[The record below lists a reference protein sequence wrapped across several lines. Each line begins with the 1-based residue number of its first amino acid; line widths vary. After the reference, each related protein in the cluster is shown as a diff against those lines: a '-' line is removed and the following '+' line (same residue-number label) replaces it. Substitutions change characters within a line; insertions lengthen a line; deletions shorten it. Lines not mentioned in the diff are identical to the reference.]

1 MEIFLNKFIIPKGT
15 LLKSFINN
23 DITTKFINKTGDLNK
38 NIYFSYFIGEN
49 ITYKKLYE
57 EYYHSFSPKCNDN
70 KLNFFILTE
79 NIEVLKWPDD
89 LYISNC
95 LQTKNEEDFI
105 SKLLE
110 ITKKKY
116 NETADE
122 SQKNKYLSYLSAI
135 LELFNECNPQN
146 IEEIETL
153 LKSFIQTKDNPDYVI
168 DILFAE
174 YQLNGWLRFNQAAH
188 NYNNH
193 VDEIMLTNTFLNNNL
208 EKIKIIM
215 SIDCNLNKLLEDS
228 NLNNVFNNLDTLTL
242 DYHNSF
248 NKEKVLEEINKKHP
262 NPYPVYKD
270 SYTNP
275 DMNYNFIYSIDSEK
289 DKEYQ
294 QKYLKYKQKYL
305 KLKTKLF

>member
-122 SQKNKYLSYLSAI
+122 SQKNKYLSYLNAI
-135 LELFNECNPQN
+135 LELFAVCDPQN
-146 IEEIETL
+146 IEEIYTL

-188 NYNNH
+188 TYKQH

-215 SIDCNLNKLLEDS
+215 SIDCNLNKLFEDS
-228 NLNNVFNNLDTLTL
+228 NLKNVFNNLDTLTL

-248 NKEKVLEEINKKHP
+248 NKEKVLEEINKTHP

-270 SYTNP
+270 SYTNL
-275 DMNYNFIYSIDSEK
+275 NYNFIYSIDSEK